1 MNEKLI
7 EEVAA
12 EVLRRQQQTQR
23 TALLIGKKP
32 PQAMGW
38 RYVLSGEADAV
49 LIGSLSA
56 GQLLQFPDEVCAD
69 ALLSGK
75 PVFLWEG
82 GLEYRRHARTANR
95 ALWGRLLAA
104 ERQMKQ
110 LGVQFLG
117 GSASPLL
124 TAAEARRLLAAGTL
138 PPAGQRMTPLARDI
152 LEGKA

>member
-1 MNEKLI
+1 
-7 EEVAA
+7 
-12 EVLRRQQQTQR
+12 
-23 TALLIGKKP
+23 
-32 PQAMGW
+32 MGW

-117 GSASPLL
+117 SSASPLL

-138 PPAGQRMTPLARDI
+138 PPTGQRMTPLARDI